1 MRSKHILYEPRAY
14 WDVGT
19 FLPDLVPTDTNQAQR
34 EIVFNKDSFR
44 NISRNPVK
52 LTKFNLCMVGAAS
65 QDGLNLLSQA
75 SFFLSA
81 PNRQSWSFTP
91 LEASTWK
98 QDQKGDPSML
108 YSATPRVSGLMGTSR
123 WMFDHHFELPRDGV
137 IQFDVSGVG
146 YTTTESPN
154 NVDGGAYYTFAFFED
169 GGRFGGNARIRQR
182 EPIRECPV
190 ALALGQTAGIWPAGN
205 LPTFPYGYVPKGAGP
220 FSSKTWADEG
230 QFKTKTWRENEIT
243 RGQMGS
249 RVAGFQVL
257 VDQIETDDRVA
268 ANPLLPVP
276 APMATR
282 LITRCRTTAGPTGEW
297 WWREG
302 APLALVSP
310 DAGPA
315 LTYTLPRP
323 ITLEPG
329 DQLQLECLTPRVY
342 LPEAEQFRLFP
353 FNIGV
358 SFTGFAEVSG

>member
-19 FLPDLVPTDTNQAQR
+19 FEGERQLPNTNNQTPQ

-52 LTKFNLCMVGAAS
+52 LTKFNLCPIGASFQETVS
-65 QDGLNLLSQA
+65 QLSQA

-91 LEASTWK
+91 LDGSTWK
-98 QDQKGDPSML
+98 QDQKGEPSML
-108 YSATPRVSGLMGTSR
+108 YSATPRASSLHGLSR
-123 WMFDHHFELPRDGV
+123 WLFEHEFELPRDGV
-137 IQFDVSGVG
+137 IQFDVSGIN
-146 YTTTESPN
+146 YTANPDEAPGLS
-154 NVDGGAYYTFAFFED
+154 DGTAYYAFSFFEH

-182 EPIRECPV
+182 ELIRN
-190 ALALGQTAGIWPAGN
+190 LAGN
-205 LPTFPYGYVPKGAGP
+205 PPYPVYPRGNAAVFPLDFGPKPTSPN
-220 FSSKTWADEG
+220 SSPQMWPEQG
-230 QFKTKTWRENEIT
+230 QFRTKTWRENEIT

-249 RVAGFQVL
+249 RVAGFQVM
-257 VDQIETDDRVA
+257 VDQITSDDLA
-268 ANPLLPVP
+268 TQNPLNPAR

-282 LITRCRTTAGPTGEW
+282 LITRCRTAAGPTGEW

-310 DAGPA
+310 SAGPA
-315 LTYTLPRP
+315 LTYSLPRP

-329 DQLQLECLTPRVY
+329 DQLQLECIVPRLYVPDGE
-342 LPEAEQFRLFP
+342 LFRRLP